1 MTYLLFHD
9 LYMNNN
15 YCHKLCSIQILISN
29 QVNVHI
35 VMTMFFSNK
44 YLTYDHAHLLN
55 HAHIRRITEYLEKM
69 EPNIRKH
76 KTMGLDSPKRNTD
89 VFSECPQSFYLMI
102 FSNSPSLVF

>member
-1 MTYLLFHD
+1 MFHTNPDFKSSECTYRYD
-9 LYMNNN
+9 Y
-15 YCHKLCSIQILISN
+15 
-29 QVNVHI
+29 V
-35 VMTMFFSNK
+35 FFSNK